1 MADKYRFPIGVEYIW
16 LGGNNEF
23 RSKIRV
29 LELNDEGKT
38 SKDVLQQIPE
48 WNYDGSSTEQASGHK
63 SEIVLRP
70 CACFKYPLIGGVFFK
85 LKYVV
90 LCETYT
96 PDGEPLPNNHRPW
109 AKAIFDKHLDQKPW
123 YGIEQEYFL
132 MDPESGKPV
141 GFPDQLYGAWKSLRE
156 RGEDEENSELNGLAE
171 SIQSKMQGQYYC
183 SVGAKNAFGRAT
195 ALKHLT
201 ICLDGDLNLS
211 GMNAEVAAGQWE
223 FQVGPCE
230 GIEAGDQL
238 LVARYF
244 LEMVAEMDGLEVC
257 WDPKPIDVMNGSGC
271 HTNFSTLNMRNKK
284 DANGKTG
291 LKHIEEAI
299 EKLFTKHLE
308 HMEVY
313 GDGNKER
320 MSGEY
325 ETSKWDEFS
334 SGVGNR
340 GCSVRIGN
348 DTKRNECGYFEDR
361 RPSSN
366 MNPYLVTAKLLETV
380 ISN

>member
-1 MADKYRFPIGVEYIW
+1 MSDKYKFPIGVEYIW

-23 RSKIRV
+23 RSKIRILELYDEGRSAKEV
-29 LELNDEGKT
+29 LE
-38 SKDVLQQIPE
+38 QIPE
-48 WNYDGSSTEQASGHK
+48 WNYDGSSTEQATGDK
-63 SEIVLRP
+63 SEVVLRP

-96 PDGEPLPNNHRPW
+96 PEGEPLPNNHRPW
-109 AKAIFDKHLDQKPW
+109 AKAIFDKYPEQKPW

-132 MDPESGKPV
+132 MDTDSGLPL
-141 GFPDQLYGAWKSLRE
+141 GFPSSNDVV
-156 RGEDEENSELNGLAE
+156 
-171 SIQSKMQGQYYC
+171 QGQYYC

-201 ICLDGDLNLS
+201 ISLDGELNLS
-211 GMNAEVAAGQWE
+211 GINAEVAPGQWE

-230 GIEAGDQL
+230 GIDAGDQL

-244 LEMVAEMDGLEVC
+244 LEMVAEMDGLAVC
-257 WDPKPIDVMNGSGC
+257 WEPKPVKGVNGSGC

-284 DANGKTG
+284 DADGKTG
-291 LKHIEEAI
+291 LQYIEEAV
-299 EKLFTKHLE
+299 EKLGSKHLD
-308 HMEVY
+308 HIEVY

-325 ETSKWDEFS
+325 ETSRWDEFS

-380 ISN
+380 MSD